1 MDVGLECGPNGAL
14 RGGVAGCFAG
24 CFGLAFGL
32 LLAQRGGGDVYI
44 LIQAGG
50 RVIGQ
55 QQGGA
60 IDFQPAAQ
68 AQLLLLDAGV
78 DGSAYAHLPVGP
90 GEHLQVVKLQ
100 LHVHLQASGIAVR
113 VFGRGV
119 NDEPPAAQVPAAL
132 RGGGAVAALAQDA
145 GLAAATALQGELF
158 NV

>member
-1 MDVGLECGPNGAL
+1 MRPEWGL

-32 LLAQRGGGDVYI
+32 LLAQRGGDVYI

-68 AQLLLLDAGV
+68 AQFSCWIL
-78 DGSAYAHLPVGP
+78 
-90 GEHLQVVKLQ
+90 E
-100 LHVHLQASGIAVR
+100 
-113 VFGRGV
+113 
-119 NDEPPAAQVPAAL
+119 
-132 RGGGAVAALAQDA
+132 GG
-145 GLAAATALQGELF
+145 
-158 NV
+158 